1 MCNLYSITTVP
12 EAMRELFKVSRDY
25 DRLGNAEPAPS
36 VFPGGTAPIVRH
48 ASGGERELVPSR
60 FGFVLPQRSKKTG
73 EPIQP
78 KFVTNAR
85 QEKVRTSPF
94 WRGSFVERRCLVP
107 ASAFCEMKGRRPAT
121 HVWFG
126 VADDTGHQPFAFA
139 GLWREFSGSIRGEY
153 LSFVTHTIVTTTP
166 NELVATVHPA
176 RMPVILDDESHEA
189 WLSGALDQAT
199 GLLRPYDADRMRILA
214 SGVGMKS
221 HDPGQPSPA

>member
-12 EAMRELFKVSRDY
+12 EAMRELFKVSRDH

-48 ASGGERELVPSR
+48 ASDGERELVPSR

-107 ASAFCEMKGRRPAT
+107 ASAFCEMKGRRPSDACLVRGCRR
-121 HVWFG
+121 HRPP
-126 VADDTGHQPFAFA
+126 A
-139 GLWREFSGSIRGEY
+139 IR
-153 LSFVTHTIVTTTP
+153 V
-166 NELVATVHPA
+166 
-176 RMPVILDDESHEA
+176 R
-189 WLSGALDQAT
+189 GALE
-199 GLLRPYDADRMRILA
+199 GVLRIDPGRIL
-214 SGVGMKS
+214 VLRDTHNR
-221 HDPGQPSPA
+221 HDDAQ